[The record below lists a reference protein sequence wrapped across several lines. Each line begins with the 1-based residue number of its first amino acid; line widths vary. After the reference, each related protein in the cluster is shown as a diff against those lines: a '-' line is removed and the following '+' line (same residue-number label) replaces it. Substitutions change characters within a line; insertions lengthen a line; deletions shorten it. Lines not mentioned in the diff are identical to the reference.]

1 MRKILFI
8 LVFAASGSMLQAQ
21 QSDVYFT
28 SGGEMIF
35 SFASID
41 YEGDEPSSIMRWS
54 PVFNFQG
61 MLNVDMGKNF
71 GLFTGL
77 SIRNVGYIFNDY
89 KMINDVGDPITVKKK
104 FRTYNLGIPAGIKIG
119 NLEKAFIYG
128 GYEVEFPFHYKEKTF
143 IDDNKDKTTA
153 WFSDRV
159 EQIQHGFLVGI
170 QFPYGTNLKFKYYLS
185 SFHNQDYVASQ
196 TSSKP
201 YENLDVNI
209 FYISLNFAL
218 FRNADFYHSDDAK
231 GKEYF

>member
-1 MRKILFI
+1 MKKALFI
-8 LVFAASGSMLQAQ
+8 LLFGMLGSMLLAQ
-21 QSDVYFT
+21 QGEVYFT

-35 SFASID
+35 SFANIE
-41 YEGDEPSSIMRWS
+41 YEGTEPSSVIRWS
-54 PVFNFQG
+54 PVFNIQG
-61 MLNVDMGKNF
+61 MMNVDLGKNF

-77 SIRNVGYIFNDY
+77 AIRNVGYIFDDY
-89 KMINDVGDPITVKKK
+89 KTINDVGDEITVKKK

-119 NLEKAFIYG
+119 KIDKAFLYG

-143 IDDNKDKTTA
+143 IDDNKDKITA
-153 WFSDRV
+153 WFSNRV

-170 QFPYGTNLKFKYYLS
+170 QFPYGANIKFKYYLS

-201 YENLDVNI
+201 YENLDVNV

-218 FRNADFYHSDDAK
+218 FRNTDFYHSEGK
-231 GKEYF
+231 KSKEYF